1 MWIRLTR
8 RLAERIDDV
17 DLSHNQVGD
26 LINLSPH
33 DAKILIAEGWAT
45 SERPGDPRASRAEAA
60 DRPSRRT
67 RKRRV

>member
-26 LINLSPH
+26 LIDLSPH
-33 DAKILIAEGWAT
+33 DAEVLIAEGWAI
-45 SERPGDPRASRAEAA
+45 RVLPGEPRRSLAEAA
-60 DRPSRRT
+60 DRPSRST
-67 RKRRV
+67 RKRRM